1 MRCTPTATS
10 RRTALLA
17 ALSLTACYDTDPS
30 AAGSTGP
37 GTGTG
42 GPLAVGRATYQDLDG
57 DGTVSEGDQLVVR
70 FDREVSTLGASP
82 LGLALPTERD
92 ELGAGALLLES
103 SASPEV
109 RLALGSGAQL
119 RTRGDGR
126 QASLAEGS
134 ASALALGPEVL
145 IEDAAGNRPEPAL
158 VDLTPQHVVRAE
170 ELMAPADGRCVVV
183 QDLDG
188 DGLLEALVGGG
199 DGAGG
204 GLLTAAR
211 LEANGTWTALGQ
223 LAHDSEVRTLLAVDL
238 DGDGLLEAVAGAAGA
253 DRVARLG
260 LGGLGWVADLPGSS
274 PTESLAAADLD
285 RDGQLELLV
294 GRSDGAW
301 RITAPMGDA
310 LPELL
315 EEGPCLGLVA
325 GDLDGDGWT
334 DLVIAAADSLRSYR
348 GSCAMGL
355 EPWGSTSAG
364 GTTDL
369 ALGDADGDGLLELA
383 AAGPWGLR
391 TYSPA
396 SLAAPVGITTLALGA
411 QRQVWWDDHDGD
423 TRPSLF
429 GWGRAAADL
438 DQDALTCW
446 DAPLAPATAPVQ
458 TLSSLP
464 PGACV
469 GLADLEHDGDLDALA
484 VGADGVASLRGSFSG
499 THGDWILTE
508 DGAAPHAQAS
518 SAACAA
524 DVDGDGD
531 EDLLIAEL
539 GTVTLWRNDA
549 GQLTAAASVDTGAN
563 RVEDLAVAD
572 LDQDGHADL
581 LAVGTVLGLQVFRG
595 DGAGSFAPA
604 SALVPPT
611 APSNAL
617 ALGDLDGD
625 GDLDLVLGT
634 LRGQPDLVLE
644 NLLTGS
650 AGGTQPGGDTVPPCT
665 WAGLVVTQELSTKMT
680 HDLAL
685 DDVDADGDLDVVFG
699 HGVGELSA
707 SWRNDGSGTFT
718 QFELFPDGWATH
730 AVLFADL
737 WGDAGRDLLLF
748 GEDTTLLRRNQE
760 GSFPSG
766 TGNSVQLQRAHTTA
780 AALAD
785 LNGDGALD
793 LVTTHDFGLPTR
805 AWFGPWPEFT
815 GPADRILPA
824 LDMHQVLAVDLDE
837 DGAQELFLSSEI
849 EGVPSRL
856 FLAR

>member
-1 MRCTPTATS
+1 MRCISTAPS

-30 AAGSTGP
+30 ATGSTGP

-42 GPLAVGRATYQDLDG
+42 GPLAVGVARYQDVDG
-57 DGTVSEGDQLVVR
+57 DGTVSAGDGLVLR
-70 FDREVSTLGASP
+70 FDRAVSTMGGATS
-82 LGLALPTERD
+82 GLALPTERD
-92 ELGAGALLLES
+92 ELGSGAALVES
-103 SASPEV
+103 SASPFV
-109 RLALGSGAQL
+109 RLVLGSGAQL

-126 QASLAEGS
+126 LGAAMEGS

-145 IEDAAGNRPEPAL
+145 IEDAAGNRPESTL
-158 VDLTPQHVVRAE
+158 IDILPQHVARAE
-170 ELMAPADGRCVVV
+170 DLPAPAGSRCVVV
-183 QDLDG
+183 RDLDG
-188 DGLLEALVGGG
+188 DGALEALIG
-199 DGAGG
+199 GAGESG
-204 GLLTAAR
+204 GRLTAVR
-211 LEANGTWTALGQ
+211 LEENGTWTELGE
-223 LAHDSEVRTLLAVDL
+223 LTHDSEVRTLLVTDL
-238 DGDGLLEAVAGAAGA
+238 DGDGQLEAVAGTAGV

-260 LGGLGWVADLPGSS
+260 LGGLAWVADLPGSS

-301 RITAPMGDA
+301 RVTAPMGDA
-310 LPELL
+310 MPELL
-315 EEGPCLGLVA
+315 EQGPCLGLVA
-325 GDLDGDGWT
+325 GDLDGDGWE
-334 DLVIAAADSLRSYR
+334 DLVIATADSLRSYR
-348 GSCAMGL
+348 SSCAMGL
-355 EPWGSTSAG
+355 EPWGSAVAG

-369 ALGDADGDGLLELA
+369 AVGDADGDGILELA

-396 SLAAPVGITTLALGA
+396 TLAAPVGITTLGLGA

-423 TRPSLF
+423 TRPSVF
-429 GWGRAAADL
+429 GWGRGASDA

-446 DAPLAPATAPVQ
+446 PEPLEPAVEAIQTASP
-458 TLSSLP
+458 LL
-464 PGACV
+464 PGASL
-469 GLADLEHDGDLDALA
+469 GLADLDRDGDLDALS
-484 VGADGVASLRGSFSG
+484 VGAASAASLRGSFSG
-499 THGDWILTE
+499 THGDWILSE
-508 DGAAPHAQAS
+508 ASEAPHAQAS
-518 SAACAA
+518 SAACSG

-531 EDLLIAEL
+531 EDLLVAEL
-539 GTVTLWRNDA
+539 GTVTLWRNDDGLLVTA
-549 GQLTAAASVDTGAN
+549 GTVDTGAN
-563 RVEDLAVAD
+563 RVEDLALAD

-581 LAVGTVLGLQVFRG
+581 LTVGTVLGLQVFRG
-595 DGAGSFAPA
+595 DGTGSFEAA

-644 NLLTGS
+644 NLVVSST
-650 AGGTQPGGDTVPPCT
+650 GGTQPGGDTVPPCT

-707 SWRNDGSGTFT
+707 SWRNDGTGAFT

-730 AVLFADL
+730 VVLFAEL

-766 TGNSVQLQRAHTTA
+766 TGSSVQLQRAHTTA

-824 LDMHQVLAVDLDE
+824 LDMHQVLAVDLDR